1 MQTLNQASIGQL
13 VRLIVQEVDPQ
24 AVILFGSHARGDARA
39 DSHVDLMVIEQE
51 PFSAQR
57 SRRAEYARLSKA
69 LREFPSALDI
79 LLYSQDEFDY
89 WKDAPNHVVGRA
101 QREGRVIHVRH
112 LAGQCDAADGAA
124 GLQGAPWNA

>member
-1 MQTLNQASIGQL
+1 MQTLNQAFVGQL
-13 VRLIVQEVDPQ
+13 VRLIVQQVNPQ

-39 DSHVDLMVIEQE
+39 DSDVDLMVIGQE

-79 LLYSQDEFDY
+79 LLYSRDEFAY
-89 WKDAPNHVVGRA
+89 RKDAPNHVVGRA
-101 QREGRVIHVRH
+101 QREGRVIRIRQQ
-112 LAGQCDAADGAA
+112 AGQCNA
-124 GLQGAPWNA
+124 GEGKS